1 VGAEPEIGEVF
12 AGHLLEAEIG
22 RGGMGVV
29 FRARDVALD
38 RLRAVKV
45 IAGEYSS
52 DPVFA
57 ARFRREARIASSVE
71 SPNVVPV
78 HAAGEEDGRLY
89 LVMKLID
96 GTDLKSLL
104 ADGML
109 RHEHAASLLRDIAAG
124 LDAAHAAG
132 LVHRDVKP
140 ANVLGERTGEGERA
154 YLTDFGISKLVEL
167 EGDGSTLA
175 TGLTHGGQILGT
187 ADYVAPEQ
195 VEEGAADS
203 RSDVYSLACVAF
215 ETLTGA
221 PPFRRDSDLA
231 TLIAHTK
238 APRPAASE
246 LSPELPVAVDAVLRE
261 GMAIDPADRPA
272 SAGQFVEAI
281 AGSLDGSGPVR
292 AGGARRRVW
301 ALVLLLT
308 AAAAVAVAVAV
319 GGGNGGDEP
328 NAPSP
333 KTSKPTV
340 ETGKVGAGPVG
351 VTVGNLRVWV
361 AGRDSNQVDRL
372 RLGTPK
378 QADAPVPLKAPRAV
392 AVGFG
397 SIWVVNGQ
405 ALYRLD
411 PGEAG
416 AAPVRIE
423 AGDGPGDV
431 AVDDRYVWVA
441 DELGDRVTRID
452 PSSNTATGSVRAGDE
467 PRSVATGGGVVWV
480 VSSGDARLTKIDPE
494 SVGVLGRPLDVGV
507 RPTSV
512 AFGAGRVWI
521 ADNASSEL
529 TAVEPGPADAGPGPI
544 DATDDTGAS
553 PRGVAVGLGSVWVAS
568 GAEDL
573 AQRFDP
579 STLDEI
585 GAPIAVG
592 ANPAD
597 IAVGAGAAY
606 TANFDDGTVS
616 RITP

>member
-1 VGAEPEIGEVF
+1 MGADPQPGDAF
-12 AGHLLEAEIG
+12 GGLLLEEVIG
-22 RGGMGVV
+22 RGGMGIV

-38 RLRAVKV
+38 TPRAVKV

-57 ARFRREARIASSVE
+57 ARFRREARIASSIE
-71 SPNVVPV
+71 SLNVVPV
-78 HAAGEEDGRLY
+78 HAAGEAEGRLY

-96 GTDLKSLL
+96 GTDLGSLL
-104 ADGML
+104 ADGPL
-109 RHEHAASLLRDIAAG
+109 LPEHAVSLLRDIAAG

-140 ANVLGERTGEGERA
+140 ANVLVERTADGECA

-167 EGDGSTLA
+167 ERDGSTAA
-175 TGLTHGGQILGT
+175 TGLTRGGQILGT

-195 VEEGAADS
+195 VEDGPTDF

-215 ETLTGA
+215 EMLTGV
-221 PPFRRDSDLA
+221 PPFRRDSDLS

-238 APRPAASE
+238 APRPGASE
-246 LSPELPVAVDAVLRE
+246 LNPAVPAAVDAVLRE

-272 SAGQFVEAI
+272 SAGQLVDAI
-281 AGSLDGSGPVR
+281 AASFDGSRSVR
-292 AGGARRRVW
+292 TGNVRRRLWV
-301 ALVLLLT
+301 LGLLL
-308 AAAAVAVAVAV
+308 AAAAGAAALVFVE
-319 GGGNGGDEP
+319 GNGGSEP
-328 NAPSP
+328 NAPSST
-333 KTSKPTV
+333 TSVPTV

-361 AGRDSNQVDRL
+361 ASRDSNQIDRL
-372 RLGTPK
+372 GLGAPK
-378 QADAPVPLKAPRAV
+378 QADAPVPLEAPRAV

-397 SIWVVNGQ
+397 SAWVVNGQ

-416 AAPVRIE
+416 ATPVRID

-441 DELGDRVTRID
+441 DELGGRVTRID

-467 PRSVATGGGVVWV
+467 PRSVATGGGAVWV

-494 SVGVLGRPLDVGV
+494 SVGELGRPLDVGV

-529 TAVEPGPADAGPGPI
+529 TAVEPGPANAGPGPI
-544 DATDDTGAS
+544 DATADTGAS

-573 AQRFDP
+573 VQRFDP
-579 STLDEI
+579 STLDRI
-585 GAPIAVG
+585 GAPIDVG

-616 RITP
+616 RISP